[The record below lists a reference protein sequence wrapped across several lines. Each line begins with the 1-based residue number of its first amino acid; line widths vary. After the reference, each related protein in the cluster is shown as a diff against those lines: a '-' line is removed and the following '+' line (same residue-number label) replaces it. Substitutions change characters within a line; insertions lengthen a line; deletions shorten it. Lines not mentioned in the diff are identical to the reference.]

1 MNIST
6 TQDPRG
12 SGINVTKAQHE
23 SLENK
28 LFGKILAVKSYFMD
42 KILSLKDETKA
53 DKINDTVQEL
63 STDKSEELILLR
75 ERN

>member
-1 MNIST
+1 
-6 TQDPRG
+6 
-12 SGINVTKAQHE
+12 
-23 SLENK
+23 
-28 LFGKILAVKSYFMD
+28 MD